1 MLRTATLEDIKEIHN
16 LISLYAS
23 DNLMLSRTLN
33 EICEHIRDFVVFIEN
48 EVVVGCCALQIYMDE
63 LAEIKSLAVKQKYQ
77 NKGIG
82 TKLVKYNLEQASNLK
97 VKKVFVLT
105 YKQHFFTNLGLKV
118 IDKKDLP
125 QKIWREC
132 IKCHKFPNCDE
143 IAMIK
148 LIR

>member
-1 MLRTATLEDIKEIHN
+1 MLRTVTLEDIKEIHN
-16 LISLYAS
+16 LISPYAR
-23 DNLMLSRTLN
+23 DNLMLPRTLN

-48 EVVVGCCALQIYMDE
+48 GVVVGCCALQIYLDE
-63 LAEIKSLAVKQKYQ
+63 LAEIKSLAVRKEYQ

-105 YKQHFFTNLGLKV
+105 YKQHFFTNSGFKV

-132 IKCHKFPNCDE
+132 IRCHKFPNCDE

-148 LIR
+148 EL